1 MAASHEFKNGHGASQ
16 RLLRWVVVLAVAA
29 VLLLLVVAAQAVPS
43 GFTRIAS
50 LMAALLVA
58 CVAGGV
64 PWLMR
69 RQQQQAHALAWAA
82 QASSERQNEVLDA
95 LQAAVVLWDAD
106 DRLVSVNRDFL
117 QVYVDMAPLMLPGV
131 HFEDVLRASIS
142 AGLIPEAK
150 PDPEAWVQRRL
161 ALRRKP
167 QGPMLRET
175 ADGRWRRIVEQR
187 LSDGSVLAHS
197 VDVTELVHREKAL
210 KDLNVRLDE
219 INTELSRLS
228 ETDALT
234 SLANRRQ
241 FDRRLAEECA
251 RAARHGT
258 PLALLMLDVD
268 HFKRYNDLHG
278 HPAGDACLRQ
288 VADALR
294 TSSRRPADLVAR
306 VGGEEFAVLL
316 PHHTLEE
323 ASSQASR
330 FLAAMHAA
338 VLPHGD
344 SPVSAAVTFSVGGA
358 QVAAP
363 GAGFVAADLLR
374 EADAALYEAKQAGR
388 DRVVMR
394 ALIRDGMH
402 SGTREASR

>member
-1 MAASHEFKNGHGASQ
+1 M
-16 RLLRWVVVLAVAA
+16 VVLAAVAA
-29 VLLLLVVAAQAVPS
+29 LLMVLVATLPAPS
-43 GFTRIAS
+43 TFTRIAS
-50 LMAALLVA
+50 LVAAVLVA

-69 RQQQQAHALAWAA
+69 RQQQQAQALALAA
-82 QASSERQNEVLDA
+82 QASSERQSEVLDA
-95 LQAAVVLWDAD
+95 MQAAVLLWDAAD
-106 DRLVSVNRDFL
+106 CLVSMNRDFV
-117 QVYVDMAPLMLPGV
+117 QVYPDIAQLMQLGV
-131 HFEDVLRASIS
+131 HFEDALRTTIA
-142 AGLIPEAK
+142 AGLVPEAK
-150 PDPEAWVQRRL
+150 VEPEAWVQRRL
-161 ALRRKP
+161 TLRRNP

-187 LSDGSVLAHS
+187 LSDGSVLGHS
-197 VDVTELVHREKAL
+197 VDVTELVHKEKAL

-219 INTELSRLS
+219 LNTELSRLS

-234 SLANRRQ
+234 GLANRRQ

-323 ASSQASR
+323 ATTQAAR

-338 VLPHGD
+338 ALPHGD
-344 SPVSAAVTFSVGGA
+344 SPVSASVTFSIGGA
-358 QVAAP
+358 QVASP
-363 GAGFVAADLLR
+363 GAGFVAVELLH
-374 EADAALYEAKQAGR
+374 EADAALYEAKHASR

-394 ALIRDGMH
+394 ALIREGLREGM
-402 SGTREASR
+402 REGPL